1 MGKINLLFI
10 GLFLLITG
18 VVTAQ
23 STQWEIDKSHT
34 KVQFVAKHL
43 KISNVSGQFKEF
55 SGKVNADREDF
66 TDADISATIQVES
79 IDTDNE
85 KRDKHLLGEDFFE
98 AEKYPEITFESVSIS
113 KEEGDNY
120 KLKGDLTIK
129 DITRTENFKLE
140 YLGTVEAMGATRA
153 GFQLTGVIDRFDYN
167 VDWDNTFG
175 QGLVVGRDIKINVD
189 VELIKKE

>member
-1 MGKINLLFI
+1 MGKIKFLFI
-10 GLFLLITG
+10 GLFLLLTG

-43 KISNVSGQFKEF
+43 KISNVNGQFKDF
-55 SGKVNADREDF
+55 SGKVNASSEDF
-66 TDADISATIQVES
+66 TDADISVTIPVKS

>member
-1 MGKINLLFI
+1 MEKIKILFI
-10 GLFLLITG
+10 GLFLLSTG
-18 VVTAQ
+18 IVAAQ
-23 STQWEIDKSHT
+23 STQWEIDKAHT

-43 KISNVSGQFKEF
+43 KISNVNGQFKEF
-55 SGKVNADREDF
+55 SGSVNADREDF
-66 TDADISATIQVES
+66 TDADISVTIQVKS
-79 IDTDNE
+79 VDTDNE
-85 KRDKHLLGEDFFE
+85 KRDKHLLGEDFFD
-98 AEKYPEITFESVSIS
+98 AEKYPEITFESTSIS

-140 YLGTVEAMGATRA
+140 YLGTVEAMGSTRA

-167 VDWDNTFG
+167 VDWDNSFA

>member
-98 AEKYPEITFESVSIS
+98 AEKYPEITFESVSIR

>member
-1 MGKINLLFI
+1 
-10 GLFLLITG
+10 
-18 VVTAQ
+18 VTAQ

-43 KISNVSGQFKEF
+43 KISNVNGQFKDF
-55 SGKVNADREDF
+55 SGKVNASSEDF
-66 TDADISATIQVES
+66 TDADISVTIPVKS